1 MGRRYGYIR
10 ENCIAD
16 REDNNEKEGAG
27 GVLADE

>member
-16 REDNNEKEGAG
+16 REDNNEKEGVGGSAG
-27 GVLADE
+27 R